1 MEWAVRIPAASQG
14 AAPDRRTADA
24 VPYLHPALPELPS
37 PNGDAQRDPE
47 IVAAVELGRIRTVMA
62 VPMLKEN
69 ELIGAFIVD
78 RHEVRPFTDK
88 QIALVGNFGA
98 QAVIAVENSRC

>member
-1 MEWAVRIPAASQG
+1 
-14 AAPDRRTADA
+14 
-24 VPYLHPALPELPS
+24 
-37 PNGDAQRDPE
+37 
-47 IVAAVELGRIRTVMA
+47 MA
-62 VPMLKEN
+62 VPMLKQN